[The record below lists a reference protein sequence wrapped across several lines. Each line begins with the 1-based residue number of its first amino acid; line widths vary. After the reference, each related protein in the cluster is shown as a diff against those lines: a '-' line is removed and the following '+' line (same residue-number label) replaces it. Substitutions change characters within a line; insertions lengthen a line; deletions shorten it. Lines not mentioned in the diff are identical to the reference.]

1 MSVGI
6 CIIIAAVIL
15 AVGYIVGKG
24 KSGGIIIISI
34 IAALIFAVGYIIFKL
49 GGATIGGVKYI
60 ISEITSGHSSASTL
74 VLAFGVGVGLLI
86 LSIRCLIKI
95 ANRR

>member
-24 KSGGIIIISI
+24 KFGGVILISI
-34 IAALIFAVGYIIFKL
+34 IATLIIAVGYLIVKL
-49 GGATIGGVKYI
+49 GGATIGGIRYLFTVI
-60 ISEITSGHSSASTL
+60 ESGQPSA
-74 VLAFGVGVGLLI
+74 LAFGVGVVLFI
-86 LSIRCLIKI
+86 ISIRCLIKI
-95 ANRR
+95 ANRYNR